1 MATQY
6 FKRNLLLTLY
16 REGKKIVCF
25 LLPLK
30 RDKNVWHLQPISSVW
45 RPLAFLPF
53 ILSPASGSFPM
64 SEYFASHGQSI
75 GVSASASVLPM
86 TIQDWFPLGWTGCVS
101 LLSKGL
107 VSLLQHH
114 SSKASVLQC
123 SAFLTIYGGTSKLPA
138 LFGEGTEMEMCHL
151 LKKDKE
157 GLLPLPTFPLI
168 INCSL
173 VLKGQYFSPA
183 CL

>member
-1 MATQY
+1 MSDSLWHHRLQHT
-6 FKRNLLLTLY
+6 TLPCPSPTCRAY
-16 REGKKIVCF
+16 SNSCPSSQWCHSTISPSVVPF
-25 LLPLK
+25 SF
-30 RDKNVWHLQPISSVW
+30 HLQSS
-45 RPLAFLPF
+45 
-53 ILSPASGSFPM
+53 SASESFPM
-64 SEYFASHGQSI
+64 SQFFASHGQSI

-86 TIQDWFPLGWTGCVS
+86 TIQDWFPLGWTGCIS

-107 VSLLQHH
+107 TSLLQHH

-173 VLKGQYFSPA
+173 VLRGQYFSPA